1 VDLGM
6 EDNMITLTV
15 QDNGH
20 GFITGASPSNGIGLA
35 GLQERLTVAGGKLN
49 ISSTPKRG
57 TILSAQFPL
66 STDHGTQ
73 ELA

>member
-6 EDNMITLTV
+6 EDNMITLTI
-15 QDNGH
+15 QDDGH
-20 GFITGASPSNGIGLA
+20 GFITGESPSNGIGLT

-49 ISSTPKRG
+49 ISSTPKQG

-66 STDHGTQ
+66 SNDQGSQ

>member
-1 VDLGM
+1 M

-15 QDNGH
+15 QDDGH
-20 GFITGASPSNGIGLA
+20 GFTTGGSPSNGIGLA

-66 STDHGTQ
+66 SNDHGEQ
-73 ELA
+73 ELP